1 MLPSPAD
8 DPRSDTTALVVA
20 VSGVIG
26 PVPYVMAVAAI
37 RMAGSPQASFSAGSI
52 DTLLRSSGNEVPWQP
67 KNIDR
72 VNWVASSRAKASPH
86 FGADGGRPPSA

>member
-1 MLPSPAD
+1 MLPSSAD

-37 RMAGSPQASFSAGSI
+37 RMAGSPRRSRRAAVAIAVGAATVVLHTAVLVWLVTQAIG
-52 DTLLRSSGNEVPWQP
+52 
-67 KNIDR
+67 
-72 VNWVASSRAKASPH
+72 
-86 FGADGGRPPSA
+86 

>member
-1 MLPSPAD
+1 MLPSAAD

-37 RMAGSPQASFSAGSI
+37 RMAGSPRRSRKAAAAIAVGAVTVVLHTAFLVWLA
-52 DTLLRSSGNEVPWQP
+52 TRLLG
-67 KNIDR
+67 
-72 VNWVASSRAKASPH
+72 
-86 FGADGGRPPSA
+86 